1 MSSNQR
7 PQSKRYRQG
16 AGLVDQKKAYALSEA
31 VAVLQQM
38 PRTKFNETV
47 ELSASL
53 NLDPKKTDQL
63 IRGTV
68 VLPHGTGRTRRVL
81 VFCKGENELLAKQA
95 GADHV
100 GGPEFVQKILDGW
113 MEFDVVV
120 ATPDLMRDVSRLGKL
135 LGPRGMMPNPK
146 AGTVTEDVAKAV
158 ADVKRGK
165 IEFKMDKLGNLH
177 LVIGKASFAPAQLV
191 ENGQA
196 ALDAIARSKPGSVKG
211 RLIRRLSLAGTMSPG
226 IPLST
231 EGLEDVEAAE
241 D

>member
-1 MSSNQR
+1 LE
-7 PQSKRYRQG
+7 
-16 AGLVDQKKAYALSEA
+16 LVAAEKAYALPEA
-31 VAVLQQM
+31 VTVLQQM

-47 ELSASL
+47 ELSVSL

-81 VFCKGENELLAKQA
+81 VFCKGEKELLAKQA

-100 GGPEFVQKILDGW
+100 GGPELVQKILDGW
-113 MEFDVVV
+113 MDFDVVV

-146 AGTVTEDVAKAV
+146 AGTVTDDVAKAV

-177 LVIGKASFAPAQLV
+177 LVIGKASFTPAQLA

-196 ALDAIARSKPGSVKG
+196 ALEAVARAKPGAFKG
-211 RLIRRLSLAGTMSPG
+211 RLIRRVVLASTMSAG
-226 IPLST
+226 IPLAT
-231 EGLEDVEAAE
+231 GDLEDVEAAQE
-241 D
+241 